1 MAGGK
6 RRPRKDKE
14 LKVSSGQLVK
24 TGQILAIGVNTY
36 KRGAN
41 VGGLSPMF
49 ALCAGSI
56 YFSKKKTPHGKI
68 RTFVNIK
75 PGKDSVG

>member
-41 VGGLSPMF
+41 VGGMSSLF

-56 YFSKKKTPHGKI
+56 YFSKKKTPHGQV

-75 PGKDSVG
+75 PCEAKVG